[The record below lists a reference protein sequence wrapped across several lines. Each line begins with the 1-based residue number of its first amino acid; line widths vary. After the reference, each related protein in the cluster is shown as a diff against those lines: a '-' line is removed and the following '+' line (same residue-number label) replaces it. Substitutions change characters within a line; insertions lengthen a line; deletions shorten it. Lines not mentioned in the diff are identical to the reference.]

1 MNMTPP
7 HRSTRNWDRLKALE
21 MYQQG
26 CTDLQIADAV
36 GVSKST
42 ISNWRSQ
49 HGLPPNTGTTKDKNH
64 RKSKLSLDAAEAKAA
79 GMNYG
84 QWKALQGQ

>member
-1 MNMTPP
+1 M
-7 HRSTRNWDRLKALE
+7 DL
-21 MYQQG
+21 YQQG

-36 GVSKST
+36 GMSKST
-42 ISNWRSQ
+42 ISNWRCQ

-64 RKSKLSLDAAEAKAA
+64 RKSKLSLDAAEAQAA

-84 QWKALQGQ
+84 YWKALQGK